1 MEPLIIIL
9 GLSILLNIVLGFLHL
24 GKIKDADKDFIPD
37 AIEDKAIKVKEQTM
51 HRLGRIKEELADV
64 FLYLIQISDKLG
76 IDILECATKK
86 IDLNAQ
92 KYPVSL
98 SKGKATKYN
107 KL

>member
-9 GLSILLNIVLGFLHL
+9 GLSILVNIVLGFMHL

-64 FLYLIQISDKLG
+64 GAAIKEVGNQIG
-76 IDILECATKK
+76 
-86 IDLNAQ
+86 DLPDAA
-92 KYPVSL
+92 
-98 SKGKATKYN
+98 KGKTRKGR
-107 KL
+107 K

>member
-9 GLSILLNIVLGFLHL
+9 GLSVLVNIVLGFMHL

-64 FLYLIQISDKLG
+64 GAAIKEVGNQIG
-76 IDILECATKK
+76 
-86 IDLNAQ
+86 DLPDAA
-92 KYPVSL
+92 
-98 SKGKATKYN
+98 KGKTRKGR
-107 KL
+107 K

>member
-9 GLSILLNIVLGFLHL
+9 GLSILVNIVLGFMHL

-64 FLYLIQISDKLG
+64 GNAIKEVGNQIG
-76 IDILECATKK
+76 
-86 IDLNAQ
+86 DLPDAA
-92 KYPVSL
+92 
-98 SKGKATKYN
+98 KGKTRKGR
-107 KL
+107 K

>member
-9 GLSILLNIVLGFLHL
+9 GLSILANIILGFMHL

-64 FLYLIQISDKLG
+64 GAAIKEVGNQIG
-76 IDILECATKK
+76 
-86 IDLNAQ
+86 DLPDAA
-92 KYPVSL
+92 
-98 SKGKATKYN
+98 KGKTRKGR
-107 KL
+107 K

>member
-9 GLSILLNIVLGFLHL
+9 GLSILANIVLGFMHL

-64 FLYLIQISDKLG
+64 GAAIKEVGNQIG
-76 IDILECATKK
+76 
-86 IDLNAQ
+86 DLPDAA
-92 KYPVSL
+92 
-98 SKGKATKYN
+98 KGKTRKGR
-107 KL
+107 K

>member
-9 GLSILLNIVLGFLHL
+9 GLSILLNIILGFMHL

-64 FLYLIQISDKLG
+64 GAAIKEVGNQIG
-76 IDILECATKK
+76 
-86 IDLNAQ
+86 DLPDAA
-92 KYPVSL
+92 
-98 SKGKATKYN
+98 KGKTRKGR
-107 KL
+107 K